1 MRYLI
6 LLRKLFTTVSITKTT
21 LARKRAKK
29 TILVET
35 KNYDEDILNLVPEG
49 SSEHA
54 RVAWDKKITSDLYKV
69 I

>member
-1 MRYLI
+1 M
-6 LLRKLFTTVSITKTT
+6 TKTT

-35 KNYDEDILNLVPEG
+35 KNYDEDILNFVPEG

-54 RVAWDKKITSDLYKV
+54 RVVWDKKITSDLYKV